1 MTAYRAPRRPARCL
15 AMLDRLSQYIDDE
28 LTPRQRRAI
37 DAHCRDCT
45 RCQRMIAELRRTVS
59 LYRCAGSA
67 APMPARTRARAR
79 ARIARLLGP
88 AGG

>member
-1 MTAYRAPRRPARCL
+1 
-15 AMLDRLSQYIDDE
+15 MLDRLSQYIDDE

-45 RCQRMIAELRRTVS
+45 RCRQMIVELRRTVS
-59 LYRCAGSA
+59 LYRRAGSA
-67 APMPARTRARAR
+67 AAMPARTRARAR

-88 AGG
+88 IR